1 MKRGGQPGNNNAA
14 KGKLFTDALVKFAK
28 QNPDKRDRVIA
39 KIYDMALDGNM
50 MAIKE
55 IIDRVEGKPKQSI
68 EAEVDQSITV
78 VVNKMISEGE

>member
-1 MKRGGQPGNNNAA
+1 MKRGGQPGNNNAG

-28 QNPDKRDRVIA
+28 QNPGKRARVIA

-78 VVNKMISEGE
+78 VVNKMISDGE

>member
-1 MKRGGQPGNNNAA
+1 MKRGGQPGNNNAG

-78 VVNKMISEGE
+78 VVNKMISDGE

>member
-1 MKRGGQPGNNNAA
+1 MKRGGQPGNNNAP

-78 VVNKMISEGE
+78 VVNKMISDGE

>member
-1 MKRGGQPGNNNAA
+1 MKRGGQPGNNNAG

-78 VVNKMISEGE
+78 VVNKMISDE